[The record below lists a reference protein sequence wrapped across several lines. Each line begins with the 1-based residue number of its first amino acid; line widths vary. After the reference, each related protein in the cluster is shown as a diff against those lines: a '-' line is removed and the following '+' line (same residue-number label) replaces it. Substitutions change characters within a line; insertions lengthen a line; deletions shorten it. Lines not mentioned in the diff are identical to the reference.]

1 MCAFAAPFFM
11 MLGTQQTALAWWA
24 IVLGLGVVFPILYA
38 PESLL
43 FAKQFPAEIRYSGI
57 SLSVQLAGILGG
69 GFAPMI
75 ATSLLAA
82 VGGKPHYV
90 IAYLVGL
97 GVFAMLCT
105 LLMRTPRH

>member
-11 MLGTQQTALAWWA
+11 MLGTQQTSTAWWA

-43 FAKQFPAEIRYSGI
+43 FAQQFPAEIRYSGI
-57 SLSVQLAGILGG
+57 SLSVQLAGVIGG

-75 ATSLLAA
+75 ATSLLKA
-82 VGGKPHYV
+82 GGGQPHYV
-90 IAYLVGL
+90 IAYLVGF
-97 GVFAMLCT
+97 GVFALMCT
-105 LLMRTPRH
+105 ALMRPARA